1 MIEEQIARDA
11 IQIDSSAHSEGSKSE
26 KSIGYPRIIKSV
38 LISTVVGVILYGA
51 ATFAGDYHAISHAL
65 MNFPLE
71 TLALVLLLVVVGWL
85 LRGWRFYY
93 YLRSNG
99 AAVPLGYSIS
109 SFLAGFALTSTP
121 GKLGEAV
128 KGVFL
133 KQDYGVSV
141 TRVVGIV
148 MMERLMDLAGVLLL
162 ASFSVLLF
170 KGWEKI
176 FLACAGLIIVG
187 AAFLCMESLYRPV
200 LEWFGKFR
208 MLSKISE
215 KVLGIL
221 ETARSLVTGRIL
233 AVGVVV
239 STIAW
244 GMESVSLYIIL
255 RGFELQS
262 TLLQANFVYC
272 ISTLVGALFYATRR
286 DRGHRSGNDRFAEI
300 HGNFVHRRLA
310 IRAAD
315 SLVHAVVRD
324 SCGRRFYGNNACRMG
339 KKKRSM
345 MEKGTLLMEI
355 EFPAIHSVPVLQ

>member
-1 MIEEQIARDA
+1 MIEEQIAHETGPVE
-11 IQIDSSAHSEGSKSE
+11 SSHRLEQSETE
-26 KSIGYPRIIKSV
+26 TSIGYPRLTKSV
-38 LISTVVGVILYGA
+38 LISTILGVILYGA
-51 ATFAGDYHAISHAL
+51 ATLAGDYHAISHAL

-93 YLRSNG
+93 YLRSDG
-99 AAVPLGYSIS
+99 ATVPLGYSIS

-170 KGWEKI
+170 KGWEKV
-176 FLACAGLIIVG
+176 FLVCAGLVIAG
-187 AAFLCMESLYRPV
+187 GAFLCMESLYRPV

-208 MLSKISE
+208 MLSKVSE

-221 ETARSLVTGRIL
+221 ETGRSLVTGRIL
-233 AVGVVV
+233 AVGLVV

-272 ISTLVGALFYATRR
+272 ISTLVGALSMLPGGIGGTEAGMIGLLKFMGISYTEGLPSVLLIRLCTLW
-286 DRGHRSGNDRFAEI
+286 FAI
-300 HGNFVHRRLA
+300 AVGVGFMAIMLA
-310 IRAAD
+310 GW
-315 SLVHAVVRD
+315 
-324 SCGRRFYGNNACRMG
+324 GRNKN
-339 KKKRSM
+339 
-345 MEKGTLLMEI
+345 L
-355 EFPAIHSVPVLQ
+355 